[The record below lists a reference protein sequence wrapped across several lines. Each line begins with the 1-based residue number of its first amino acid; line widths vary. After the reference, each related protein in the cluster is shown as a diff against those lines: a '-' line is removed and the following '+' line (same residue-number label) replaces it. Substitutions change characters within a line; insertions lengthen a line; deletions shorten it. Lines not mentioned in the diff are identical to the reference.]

1 MKKVFSGF
9 ALCLA
14 DHQKN
19 IFYIDI
25 CHYSDVKSAILRAA
39 NEVQSPL
46 KAFYIS
52 STQWEAAHCSG
63 KYPRHNLSR
72 LMSGICQEMTGS
84 RWPGLLIQIQR
95 TFPVDA
101 FQCRGE
107 ISEGQRL
114 DKLLTGREKMVV
126 AKIVTKIQIYFEKLA
141 LWIIRTLL
149 ALWYIVIPWVIL
161 LLQTWPGRRSKP
173 LIQRFSKDFRNSNLR
188 NEDFS
193 NVRKFSK
200 LCFKGFCRII
210 EIPTFRAMFIQR
222 FDWIY
227 DFHRPK
233 TWLLLLASIVAS
245 VFCYGS
251 AYS

>member
-1 MKKVFSGF
+1 MKKVFF
-9 ALCLA
+9 W
-14 DHQKN
+14 
-19 IFYIDI
+19 FYFVSCRPSEKYILYRHLSLFR
-25 CHYSDVKSAILRAA
+25 CKKCNSKSSQWGAI
-39 NEVQSPL
+39 
-46 KAFYIS
+46 
-52 STQWEAAHCSG
+52 STQSILYIFHSMRGRSG